1 MRITF
6 AGMDAPVEVRERGA
20 TILRVLNQRLYARVC
35 ESLVSQKGEGAV
47 EPYSVWDDDG
57 CEVGPAN
64 ALLVVANPFD
74 LPWKHRSMVGG
85 LYSSLEAGLL
95 EDEDMRRELQ
105 GFRVALESS
114 VHKLGFQLNAD
125 YGFAVEWSLGS
136 YLKAF
141 SYEVDLTG
149 ASTLL
154 DKLICFADFVADVM
168 VGKVL
173 VFVNLGTFLTEND
186 LLRLNDRLF
195 FTESAHCFW
204 RIAGLGWMQAMCE
217 NTWLTGT
224 LLSIYSLEGRNARP
238 PRRED
243 FAPMVL
249 EQWHSDW

>member
-64 ALLVVANPFD
+64 ALLVVVNPFD

-114 VHKLGFQLNAD
+114 VRKLGFQLNAD

-186 LLRLNDRLF
+186 LLRLDDRLF
-195 FTESAHCFW
+195 FHGISALLLENRGFGLD
-204 RIAGLGWMQAMCE
+204 AGNVRE
-217 NTWLTGT
+217 YVVDRDFVEYILTGR
-224 LLSIYSLEGRNARP
+224 SECPSSSQGGFRSNGFGAVA
-238 PRRED
+238 
-243 FAPMVL
+243 F
-249 EQWHSDW
+249 

>member
-1 MRITF
+1 MRISF

-20 TILRVLNQRLYARVC
+20 TVLRVLNQRLYARVC
-35 ESLVSQKGEGAV
+35 ESLVSQKGDGAV
-47 EPYSVWDDDG
+47 EPYSIWGDDG
-57 CEVGPAN
+57 CEISPAN
-64 ALLVVANPFD
+64 ALLVVANPLD
-74 LPWKHRSMVGG
+74 LPWKHRSMMGR
-85 LYSSLEAGLL
+85 LYSSLEAELL
-95 EDEDMRRELQ
+95 GDEGMRRELQ
-105 GFRVALESS
+105 EFRVALESS

-173 VFVNLGTFLTEND
+173 VFINLGTFLTEND

-195 FTESAHCFW
+195 FHGIGALILENRTF
-204 RIAGLGWMQAMCE
+204 GLDGSVALE
-217 NTWLTGT
+217 YVVDRDFVEYV
-224 LLSIYSLEGRNARP
+224 LSGKSECPSSSQEGFRSNGFGAVA
-238 PRRED
+238 
-243 FAPMVL
+243 F
-249 EQWHSDW
+249 

>member
-1 MRITF
+1 MRISF

-20 TILRVLNQRLYARVC
+20 TVLRVLNQRLYARLC
-35 ESLVSQKGEGAV
+35 ESLVSQKGEAAI
-47 EPYSVWDDDG
+47 EPYSVWDEDG
-57 CEVGPAN
+57 CEINPAS

-105 GFRVALESS
+105 DFRVALESS

-125 YGFAVEWSLGS
+125 YSFAVEWSLGG

-141 SYEVDLTG
+141 SYEVDLSG

-154 DKLICFADFVADVM
+154 DKLICFVDFVADVM

-173 VFVNLGTFLTEND
+173 VFVNLGTFLTEID
-186 LLRLNDRLF
+186 LLRLNERLF
-195 FTESAHCFW
+195 FHEIGA
-204 RIAGLGWMQAMCE
+204 LLLE
-217 NTWLTGT
+217 NLAFELDSSVALEYVIDQDFVEYVFTGK
-224 LLSIYSLEGRNARP
+224 SECPSSSQGGFRSNGFGAVA
-238 PRRED
+238 
-243 FAPMVL
+243 F
-249 EQWHSDW
+249 

>member
-195 FTESAHCFW
+195 FHGISALLLENRGFGLD
-204 RIAGLGWMQAMCE
+204 AGNVRE
-217 NTWLTGT
+217 YVVDRDFVEYILTGR
-224 LLSIYSLEGRNARP
+224 SECPSSSQGGFRSNGFGAVA
-238 PRRED
+238 
-243 FAPMVL
+243 F
-249 EQWHSDW
+249 

>member
-195 FTESAHCFW
+195 FHGISALLLENRGFGLD
-204 RIAGLGWMQAMCE
+204 AGNVRE
-217 NTWLTGT
+217 YVVERDFVEYILTGR
-224 LLSIYSLEGRNARP
+224 SECPSSSQGGFRSNGFGAVA
-238 PRRED
+238 
-243 FAPMVL
+243 F
-249 EQWHSDW
+249 